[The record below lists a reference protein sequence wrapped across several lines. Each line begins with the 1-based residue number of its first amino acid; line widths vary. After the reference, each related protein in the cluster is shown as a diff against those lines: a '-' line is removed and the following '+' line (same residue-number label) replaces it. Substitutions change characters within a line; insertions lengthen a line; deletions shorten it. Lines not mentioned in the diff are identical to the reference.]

1 MKLSPATGPLS
12 APRSGDAVAAL
23 RMNTSLLR
31 SCRTS
36 AYCSAVYCTAASW
49 HRSWSVT
56 QTRVAREPAG
66 VGLTFVESGPSEPR
80 GTGRVSTNPTAPT
93 LYQVTQV
100 LGVGDS
106 VHGQRPPRGVGW
118 VNSRTR
124 ASQ

>member
-1 MKLSPATGPLS
+1 
-12 APRSGDAVAAL
+12 
-23 RMNTSLLR
+23 
-31 SCRTS
+31 
-36 AYCSAVYCTAASW
+36 
-49 HRSWSVT
+49 
-56 QTRVAREPAG
+56 AREPAG

-124 ASQ
+124 ASQAVSLRRARSASIHAASCPIGTRSGLAASVITAAMAPAT